1 MSAPFV
7 ALMRRYCVDY
17 TARHDLSVCD
27 QIMSP
32 GYTLHMGGH
41 DVAGRDKAYK
51 PAAAAQFGQFPGLM
65 LTVNQIAC
73 SGDRLVLSF
82 TEHGA
87 SSRHGAVAAWAG
99 IGLYRWDGERLIE
112 NFVEQD
118 YFGRRRQL
126 RTGNP
131 DPVGRPALAP
141 WDTPSVPPNPA
152 REHLV
157 RDWLH
162 TTDPAS
168 QPCIEVDDAPA
179 GHQTAPLI
187 DVDEIEIDDL
197 FSVGGLVAFHAVQ
210 VGFATSGEPDFA
222 PYETLSARL
231 HIVGL
236 VETSGEEVLGGRV
249 IRDRLGLHKRLT
261 AQAENKPAY
270 KPQAAF
276 TSIGNEELW
285 P

>member
-1 MSAPFV
+1 VSAPFV

-118 YFGRRRQL
+118 YYSRRAQL
-126 RTGNP
+126 AGGTAL
-131 DPVGRPALAP
+131 PVEASAIAP
-141 WDTPSVPPNPA
+141 WDTQPA
-152 REHLV
+152 AADSHAERIVRELLERGDLMQTEGV
-157 RDWLH
+157 
-162 TTDPAS
+162 
-168 QPCIEVDDAPA
+168 VFDDEWTGAPR
-179 GHQTAPLI
+179 Q
-187 DVDEIEIDDL
+187 
-197 FSVGGLVAFHAVQ
+197 
-210 VGFATSGEPDFA
+210 
-222 PYETLSARL
+222 
-231 HIVGL
+231 
-236 VETSGEEVLGGRV
+236 RV
-249 IRDRLGLHKRLT
+249 IEPTGAHSPFGLLT
-261 AQAENKPAY
+261 LKI
-270 KPQAAF
+270 F
-276 TSIGNEELW
+276 G
-285 P
+285 